1 MPIHHLGFKVPN
13 YQKTRDFYLA
23 ALKPLGYKVT
33 MSYEDGKVVGLGA
46 GYYGA
51 DFWLVDPDV
60 RSKEEKTDDEKAT
73 KYSHPIHIA
82 FSASNRA
89 QVREF
94 HEAAMYACLLL
105 LIQIIIELTPYG
117 LKCCRWKM

>member
-13 YQKTRDFYLA
+13 FQKTREFYLA

-33 MSYEDGKVVGLGA
+33 VKIEEGKVIGLGA

-51 DFWLVDPDV
+51 DFWLVDPDIGCT
-60 RSKEEKTDDEKAT
+60 EKITDDEKT
-73 KYSHPIHIA
+73 SKYSQLIHIA
-82 FSASNRA
+82 FSASNRT

-94 HEAAMYACLLL
+94 YEAAM
-105 LIQIIIELTPYG
+105 
-117 LKCCRWKM
+117 